1 LSSLFDLSR
10 FGTSSSSLSRSSLT
24 FHTAAYGSSD
34 NNNRVDTVV
43 EQAACTLTTNNK
55 AFCQFSFYF
64 IYSIK
69 GNNFNT
75 MSEDGEPKP
84 EVAEP
89 ITIRVRD
96 QVRVVATIV
105 FNSLHMIL

>member
-1 LSSLFDLSR
+1 
-10 FGTSSSSLSRSSLT
+10 
-24 FHTAAYGSSD
+24 
-34 NNNRVDTVV
+34 
-43 EQAACTLTTNNK
+43 
-55 AFCQFSFYF
+55 
-64 IYSIK
+64 
-69 GNNFNT
+69 

>member
-1 LSSLFDLSR
+1 LELLLTLSLFTHFSHGGVRLVR
-10 FGTSSSSLSRSSLT
+10 QQ
-24 FHTAAYGSSD
+24 H
-34 NNNRVDTVV
+34 RVDTVV